1 MVIGTRIEY
10 DGEDSVGL
18 DTGSESVQ
26 GGLGEGDG
34 DTTDTLICTVVA
46 SGLAEEKT
54 YSRVGGGAAG
64 RTTDSENGFAIG
76 HDDEVD

>member
-34 DTTDTLICTVVA
+34 DTTDTLVCTGCV
-46 SGLAEEKT
+46 
-54 YSRVGGGAAG
+54 
-64 RTTDSENGFAIG
+64 
-76 HDDEVD
+76 

>member
-1 MVIGTRIEY
+1 VVIGTGVEY

-34 DTTDTLICTVVA
+34 DTTDTLVCTVVA
-46 SGLAEEKT
+46 SGSAEEKT
-54 YSRVGGGAAG
+54 
-64 RTTDSENGFAIG
+64 
-76 HDDEVD
+76 

>member
-10 DGEDSVGL
+10 DGKDSVRL

-34 DTTDTLICTVVA
+34 DTTDTLVCMVVA
-46 SGLAEEKT
+46 SGLAEGKT
-54 YSRVGGGAAG
+54 
-64 RTTDSENGFAIG
+64 
-76 HDDEVD
+76 

>member
-1 MVIGTRIEY
+1 MVIGTGVQY
-10 DGEDSVGL
+10 DGKDSVGL

-34 DTTDTLICTVVA
+34 DTTDTLVCMIVA

-54 YSRVGGGAAG
+54 
-64 RTTDSENGFAIG
+64 
-76 HDDEVD
+76 